1 MELKPELAQSIVY
14 HMMTQ
19 IPYNINIMNKKG
31 YIIASGNKSRINTL
45 HVGAVDAIKQR
56 KTLPMEQQ
64 YGNHGQPGVNM
75 PLKFKNEII
84 GVVGITGDPNKVTP
98 LASLLKTAVEL
109 LLQQKQENEQEHEIE
124 KVKQR
129 FIYRWINV
137 SKYQNP
143 QLDSELVE
151 EANRLNIN
159 LAKQRLVIAI
169 AGSSQIIKNL
179 KLDQETIIF
188 SLTNHI
194 ELIILSSKHQETYI
208 QQKLEHQEIEYG
220 ISNWGNLLGRLAEQA
235 VTTLRLSNIFG
246 KPSFRHYSQV
256 SFIKQVLDSDLNLIA
271 VNDQYEALLKRK
283 DGKELIDTIREFIK
297 CNMSVNQ
304 TAHNLFV
311 HRNTLNN
318 RLLRI
323 KKLFELDPKNTE
335 DLFQLFIGYITFY
348 YRQTL

>member
-1 MELKPELAQSIVY
+1 M
-14 HMMTQ
+14 
-19 IPYNINIMNKKG
+19 
-31 YIIASGNKSRINTL
+31 
-45 HVGAVDAIKQR
+45 
-56 KTLPMEQQ
+56 
-64 YGNHGQPGVNM
+64 
-75 PLKFKNEII
+75 
-84 GVVGITGDPNKVTP
+84 
-98 LASLLKTAVEL
+98 
-109 LLQQKQENEQEHEIE
+109 
-124 KVKQR
+124 
-129 FIYRWINV
+129 
-137 SKYQNP
+137 
-143 QLDSELVE
+143 
-151 EANRLNIN
+151 
-159 LAKQRLVIAI
+159 
-169 AGSSQIIKNL
+169 
-179 KLDQETIIF
+179 
-188 SLTNHI
+188 
-194 ELIILSSKHQETYI
+194 IILSSKHQETYI

>member
-1 MELKPELAQSIVY
+1 M
-14 HMMTQ
+14 
-19 IPYNINIMNKKG
+19 PYNINIMNKKG

-56 KTLPMEQQ
+56 KTLPMDQQ

-137 SKYQNP
+137 SKYQDP

-151 EANRLNIN
+151 EANHLNIN
-159 LAKQRLVIAI
+159 LGKQRRIIAT

-179 KLDQETIIF
+179 KLDQKPIIF

-194 ELIILSSKHQETYI
+194 ELIILSSKYQETYI

-220 ISNWGNLLGRLAEQA
+220 ISNWGNLLGRLTEQA
-235 VTTLRLSNIFG
+235 VATLRLSNIFG
-246 KPSFRHYSQV
+246 KPSFRYYSQI
-256 SFIKQVLDSDLNLIA
+256 SFIKQILDSNLNLTA
-271 VNDQYEALLKRK
+271 VNDRYESLLKRK
-283 DGKELIDTIREFIK
+283 DGKELIDTICEFIK

-335 DLFQLFIGYITFY
+335 DLFQLFIGYISFY

>member
-1 MELKPELAQSIVY
+1 MELKPELAQSIVD

-323 KKLFELDPKNTE
+323 KKPLKNF
-335 DLFQLFIGYITFY
+335 LN
-348 YRQTL
+348 